1 VTVPV
6 LSFFT
11 KTFAPINS
19 SPDKASMT
27 YPEIVYERFGTDAEI
42 EKVTETRRKMIR
54 RILVIYHNLQLLKGP
69 A

>member
-1 VTVPV
+1 
-6 LSFFT
+6 
-11 KTFAPINS
+11 
-19 SPDKASMT
+19 MT

-54 RILVIYHNLQLLKGP
+54 RILVIYHNLQFLKGP